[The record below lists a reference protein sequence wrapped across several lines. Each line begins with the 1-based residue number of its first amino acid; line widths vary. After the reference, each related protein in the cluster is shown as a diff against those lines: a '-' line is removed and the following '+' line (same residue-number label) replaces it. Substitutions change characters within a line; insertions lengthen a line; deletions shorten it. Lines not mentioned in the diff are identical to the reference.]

1 VNLTLEVIDAEWVNP
16 TNRWQVGWL
25 VGGELTRGFRTPNGV
40 EDEVENDGRQLWLG
54 ECSKKELK
62 DWPVAAI
69 KRLMNLDDAQ
79 RSKVGEWIA
88 QGMKL
93 SDIQARIAS
102 ELGLK
107 MTYMDVRL
115 LVDDLKLTPKDPD
128 TAKPV
133 SAMLETAST
142 SPPAPRASSSA
153 PPAAAAE
160 PAGLASSVSV
170 QVDQLA
176 RPGAVV
182 SGKVKFSD
190 GNMADWYFDQMGR
203 LGLVPQKPGY
213 RPPASDLQQFQSLLD
228 SELSKMGF

>member
-1 VNLTLEVIDAEWVNP
+1 MK
-16 TNRWQVGWL
+16 
-25 VGGELTRGFRTPNGV
+25 
-40 EDEVENDGRQLWLG
+40 DE
-54 ECSKKELK
+54 
-62 DWPVAAI
+62 PVAAI

-93 SDIQARIAS
+93 SDIQARMAS

-115 LVDDLKLTPKDPD
+115 LVDDLKLTPKDVDVPR
-128 TAKPV
+128 PV
-133 SAMLETAST
+133 SSTLETAPT
-142 SPPAPRASSSA
+142 APPPPPPRANPAVSA
-153 PPAAAAE
+153 SE
-160 PAGLASSVSV
+160 PAVSGPTSSVSV
-170 QVDQLA
+170 QLDQIA
-176 RPGAVV
+176 RPGSVV

-190 GNMADWYFDQMGR
+190 GNMAEWYFDQMGR
-203 LGLVPQKPGY
+203 LGLIPQQPGY

>member
-1 VNLTLEVIDAEWVNP
+1 
-16 TNRWQVGWL
+16 
-25 VGGELTRGFRTPNGV
+25 
-40 EDEVENDGRQLWLG
+40 
-54 ECSKKELK
+54 LK
-62 DWPVAAI
+62 DWLVAAI
-69 KRLMNLDDAQ
+69 KRQMNLDDAQ

-93 SDIQARIAS
+93 SDIQARMAS

-107 MTYMDVRL
+107 MTYMDVRF
-115 LVDDLKLTPKDPD
+115 LVDDLKLTPKDAE

-133 SAMLETAST
+133 SHMLETAPA
-142 SPPAPRASSSA
+142 PPPEPRASSKV
-153 PPAAAAE
+153 PPAPAAE
-160 PAGLASSVSV
+160 PAAAGLASTVSV

-190 GNMADWYFDQMGR
+190 GNIAEWYFDQMGR

>member
-1 VNLTLEVIDAEWVNP
+1 MTL
-16 TNRWQVGWL
+16 L
-25 VGGELTRGFRTPNGV
+25 
-40 EDEVENDGRQLWLG
+40 
-54 ECSKKELK
+54 KKELK
-62 DWPVAAI
+62 DSPVAAI

-115 LVDDLKLTPKDPD
+115 LVDDLKLTPKDPE

-133 SAMLETAST
+133 STMLETAPV
-142 SPPAPRASSSA
+142 PPPEPRASKAS
-153 PPAAAAE
+153 PAAAAE
-160 PAGLASSVSV
+160 PAPAGLASSVSV

-182 SGKVKFSD
+182 
-190 GNMADWYFDQMGR
+190 
-203 LGLVPQKPGY
+203 
-213 RPPASDLQQFQSLLD
+213 
-228 SELSKMGF
+228 